1 MKKSK
6 YERYDLDKVY
16 FMNEYNKTVTYGNTN
31 AGVSGVKEQLQGLEL
46 EKSRYFENVASIVNP
61 ERENEELKY
70 RQYEKWAKIEKKYK
84 YTEIFLIAVCVAEM
98 LTFKYRP
105 IGLRTSLF
113 FDLFEVLLVFLTV
126 FVVPIIFIITKII
139 KHGFGIRYKR
149 YIELVS
155 NKLNNLGNGFIRTS
169 IDYYDAIDNLYLLS
183 LDTTHREL
191 VLLRRQQEAHNQD
204 MLRLEK
210 ERQKA
215 EKERLEE
222 QRRAREAT
230 EKLLSIE
237 IEREKRMGR
246 W

>member
-1 MKKSK
+1 MKKTK
-6 YERYDLDKVY
+6 FERYDLDKVY

-31 AGVSGVKEQLQGLEL
+31 AGIGGVKEQLQGLEL
-46 EKSRYFENVASIVNP
+46 EKSRYFENVANIVNP

-70 RQYEKWAKIEKKYK
+70 CQYEKWAKIEKKYK
-84 YTEIFLIAVCVAEM
+84 YAEIFLIVVCVAEM
-98 LTFKYRP
+98 FAFKYLP

-113 FDLFEVLLVFLTV
+113 FGLFEVLLAFLTI
-126 FVVPIIFIITKII
+126 FVVPIIFIVTKII
-139 KHGFGIRYKR
+139 KHGYGIRYKR
-149 YIELVS
+149 YIELIS
-155 NKLNNLGNGFIRTS
+155 NRLNNLGNGFIRTS

-230 EKLLSIE
+230 EELLSIE
-237 IEREKRMGR
+237 IEREKRIGR

>member
-6 YERYDLDKVY
+6 FERYDLDKVF

-31 AGVSGVKEQLQGLEL
+31 AGIGGVKEQLQGLEL

-61 ERENEELKY
+61 ERENEETKY
-70 RQYEKWAKIEKKYK
+70 RQYEKWTKIEKKYK
-84 YTEIFLIAVCVAEM
+84 YAEIFLIAVCVAE
-98 LTFKYRP
+98 LFTFKYLP

-113 FDLFEVLLVFLTV
+113 FGLFEVLLAFLTI

-139 KHGFGIRYKR
+139 KHGYGIRYKR
-149 YIELVS
+149 YIELIS
-155 NKLNNLGNGFIRTS
+155 NRLNSLGNSFIRTS

-215 EKERLEE
+215 EKERLNE

-230 EKLLSIE
+230 EELLSIE

>member
-1 MKKSK
+1 M
-6 YERYDLDKVY
+6 
-16 FMNEYNKTVTYGNTN
+16 
-31 AGVSGVKEQLQGLEL
+31 
-46 EKSRYFENVASIVNP
+46 
-61 ERENEELKY
+61 
-70 RQYEKWAKIEKKYK
+70 
-84 YTEIFLIAVCVAEM
+84 
-98 LTFKYRP
+98 
-105 IGLRTSLF
+105 
-113 FDLFEVLLVFLTV
+113 
-126 FVVPIIFIITKII
+126 
-139 KHGFGIRYKR
+139 
-149 YIELVS
+149 
-155 NKLNNLGNGFIRTS
+155 
-169 IDYYDAIDNLYLLS
+169 YLLS

-210 ERQKA
+210 ERRKA

>member
-1 MKKSK
+1 MKKTK
-6 YERYDLDKVY
+6 FERYDLDKVY

-31 AGVSGVKEQLQGLEL
+31 AGIGGVKEQLQGLEL

-61 ERENEELKY
+61 ERENEESKY
-70 RQYEKWAKIEKKYK
+70 HQYEKWAKIEKKYK
-84 YTEIFLIAVCVAEM
+84 YAEIFLIAVCVTEM
-98 LTFKYRP
+98 FTFKYFP

-113 FDLFEVLLVFLTV
+113 FGLFEVLLAFLTI

-139 KHGFGIRYKR
+139 KHGYGIRYKR
-149 YIELVS
+149 YIELIS
-155 NKLNNLGNGFIRTS
+155 NRLNSLGNSFIRTS
-169 IDYYDAIDNLYLLS
+169 IDYYDAIDNMYLLS

-204 MLRLEK
+204 MLQLEK

-230 EKLLSIE
+230 EELLSIE

>member
-1 MKKSK
+1 MKKTK
-6 YERYDLDKVY
+6 FERYDLDKVY

-31 AGVSGVKEQLQGLEL
+31 AGIGGVKEQLQGLEL
-46 EKSRYFENVASIVNP
+46 EKSRYFENVASIVNS

-84 YTEIFLIAVCVAEM
+84 YAEIFLIAVCVAEM
-98 LTFKYRP
+98 FTFKYLP

-113 FDLFEVLLVFLTV
+113 FGLFEVLLAFLTI
-126 FVVPIIFIITKII
+126 FVVPIIFIVTKII
-139 KHGFGIRYKR
+139 KYGYGIRYKR
-149 YIELVS
+149 YIELIS
-155 NKLNNLGNGFIRTS
+155 NRLNNLGNGFIRTS

-222 QRRAREAT
+222 QRRAREAA
-230 EKLLSIE
+230 EELLSIE